1 MKILTPNSLE
11 DEDSTSS
18 MLSQEEVEAF
28 QNMIVN
34 LLVSDYRIFV
44 ATAKDIVFLELVIT
58 RDIYKKKKKSLDYKE
73 GMLPHPLM
81 KLNPLLVG
89 SEAMIKWKGGEAV
102 QVFNISA
109 KLLKVEGAEVAC
121 CP

>member
-1 MKILTPNSLE
+1 MGPPPASDLHITRIPDYGNIEHEHSSSFLLGRKFEVKILTPNSLE

-58 RDIYKKKKKSLDYKE
+58 RDI
-73 GMLPHPLM
+73 
-81 KLNPLLVG
+81 
-89 SEAMIKWKGGEAV
+89 
-102 QVFNISA
+102 
-109 KLLKVEGAEVAC
+109 
-121 CP
+121 